1 MATKPKVFL
10 DADVIFAGSAAPS
23 VQGASYVVL
32 RMGEITLLDCIT
44 SEQVITE
51 VERNLQDKLPTALP
65 EFRLLVKRCVQV
77 VPDPDPNDLDAYVG
91 QADPK
96 DLPIL
101 VAAIRENCSHLL
113 TFNTRHFN
121 PAGSRP
127 IIQPPGEF
135 LQTVRSQ
142 LSMLSGADAMGLH
155 SESEK

>member
-1 MATKPKVFL
+1 MVRVVERPRTFL

-23 VQGASYVVL
+23 VKGASYVVL
-32 RMGEITLLDCIT
+32 RMSEITLLDCIT

-51 VERNLQDKLPTALP
+51 VERNLEEKLPRALP

-77 VPDPDPNDLDAYVG
+77 IPDPAPEDLGAYAG

-101 VAAIRENCSHLL
+101 VAAIREDCSHLL

-121 PAGSRP
+121 PAGGRP
-127 IIQPPGEF
+127 VVQPPGEF
-135 LQTVRSQ
+135 LRTVRSQ
-142 LSMLSGADAMGLH
+142 LTML
-155 SESEK
+155 

>member
-1 MATKPKVFL
+1 MAKRPKVFL

-23 VQGASYVVL
+23 VQGASHVVL

-51 VERNLQDKLPTALP
+51 VERNLRDKLPHALP
-65 EFRLLVKRCVQV
+65 EFQLLIKRCVQV
-77 VPDPDPNDLDAYVG
+77 VSDPSPEDAAAYAG

-96 DLPIL
+96 DLSIL

-121 PAGSRP
+121 PASKHP
-127 IIQPPGEF
+127 VVQPPGEF

-142 LSMLSGADAMGLH
+142 LSML
-155 SESEK
+155 

>member
-1 MATKPKVFL
+1 MVESPKVFL

-23 VQGASYVVL
+23 IQGASYVVL

-51 VERNLQDKLPTALP
+51 VERNLQEKLPNALP

-77 VPDPDPNDLDAYVG
+77 VSDPDPDALDAHVG

-113 TFNTRHFN
+113 TFNARHFN

-127 IIQPPGEF
+127 IVQTPGEF
-135 LQTVRSQ
+135 LQTIRSR
-142 LSMLSGADAMGLH
+142 LSALSSA
-155 SESEK
+155 EE

>member
-1 MATKPKVFL
+1 
-10 DADVIFAGSAAPS
+10 
-23 VQGASYVVL
+23 
-32 RMGEITLLDCIT
+32 MGEITLLQCIT
-44 SEQVITE
+44 SEQVIAE
-51 VERNLQDKLPTALP
+51 VERNLSDKFPQALP

-77 VPDPDPNDLDAYVG
+77 VPDPTSEEINAYFG

-127 IIQPPGEF
+127 IVQSPGEF
-135 LQTVRSQ
+135 LQTIRSQ
-142 LSMLSGADAMGLH
+142 LSMLSNAEDWDSDH
-155 SESEK
+155 NIT